1 MIVSGEP
8 DAPIHTQR
16 LRLRLPQPDDAPALA
31 SLMTPAVSARLAS
44 WPASLAPDIAA
55 QRLTEAR
62 GAALDGRA
70 LPLVIER
77 RADKALLGWIGAT
90 RADQDPA
97 RAILTY
103 WLGCDHHGQGYMR
116 EAAPAAL
123 AAIFD
128 RLGVAEIR
136 AAVQC
141 DNDASRAVLQG
152 LGMDRLEI
160 GRIWCSARGREEACE
175 WWGVSRP
182 VAAPVA
188 ADVSL
193 DVPALIATAP
203 LPAPLQVAVP

>member
-16 LRLRLPQPDDAPALA
+16 LRLRLPQPDDAQALA
-31 SLMTPAVSARLAS
+31 GLMAPEVSARLAS
-44 WPASLAPDIAA
+44 WPASLAPEIAA

-62 GAALDGRA
+62 GAALDGQA
-70 LPLVIER
+70 VPLVIER
-77 RADKALLGWIGAT
+77 RDDQALIGWIGAT
-90 RADQDPA
+90 RSERDRD

-103 WLGCDHHGQGYMR
+103 WLGCAHHGQGYMR

-123 AAIFD
+123 AAIFA
-128 RLGVAEIR
+128 RLEVTEVR

-152 LGMDRLEI
+152 LGMQRLEL
-160 GRIWCSARGREEACE
+160 GRIWCSARGREEVCE

-182 VAAPVA
+182 APEAPAASLPAVLPALA
-188 ADVSL
+188 AT
-193 DVPALIATAP
+193 VPALQAAAAP
-203 LPAPLQVAVP
+203 

>member
-16 LRLRLPQPDDAPALA
+16 LRLRLPQPDDAQELAALMA
-31 SLMTPAVSARLAS
+31 PEVSARLAS
-44 WPASLAPDIAA
+44 WPANLAPDIAA

-77 RADKALLGWIGAT
+77 RDDRVLVGWIGAT
-90 RADQDPA
+90 RAEANP
-97 RAILTY
+97 RCAILTY
-103 WLGCDHHGQGYMR
+103 WLGCQHHGQGYMR

-123 AAIFD
+123 AAIFT
-128 RLGVAEIR
+128 RLDVAEVR

-152 LGMDRLEI
+152 LGLHKMEL
-160 GRIWCSARGREEACE
+160 GRIWCSARGREETCE
-175 WWGVSRP
+175 WWAVTRP
-182 VAAPVA
+182 AEAPASAEVGIT
-188 ADVSL
+188 L
-193 DVPALIATAP
+193 DVPALLSP
-203 LPAPLQVAVP
+203 MPVPLQVAAP